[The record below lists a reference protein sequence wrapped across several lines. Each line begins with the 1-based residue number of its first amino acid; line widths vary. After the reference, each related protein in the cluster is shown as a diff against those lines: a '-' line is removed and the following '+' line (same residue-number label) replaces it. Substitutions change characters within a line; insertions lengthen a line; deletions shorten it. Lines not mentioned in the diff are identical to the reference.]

1 MTIALHV
8 EQMRAAESLGASE
21 SAAALGC
28 DRYTSS
34 LTVWKKL
41 RGLPVNDEK
50 PAAVL
55 EAGEW
60 GNALEPVVRGKYAM
74 ATGSQI
80 LVPKESFTIE
90 DGWLRATPDGFA
102 INGSGPVS
110 VSVGTYEWDASE
122 AQRVLLS
129 RAIVAGV
136 GGLLQVKTASAYK
149 LDEWE
154 DGVPF
159 EYEIQ
164 ERVEMLVTD
173 MPWADVVC
181 LVGGQRFVGP
191 YRITR
196 DENLEDR
203 LYTDLKEFWRLVR
216 EGIEPTPDHTEAWM
230 QHAAERLE
238 KIKAAVT
245 IQPDAELLAEIDA
258 FRRARAA
265 KKEAEREYDELKNRI
280 LLKCAAAGA
289 TRIDLPDG
297 RPLTAYQVGLKPR
310 WKDYAIS
317 LGGAK
322 KPPPEFIGTKNSWAL
337 RLPESEPHDDE
348 NKES

>member
-8 EQMRAAESLGASE
+8 EQRRAEESLGASE
-21 SAAALGC
+21 AAAALGC
-28 DRYTSS
+28 DRYTSP

-50 PAAVL
+50 PAFVQ

-60 GNALEPVVRGKYAM
+60 GNALEPIVRGKYAM
-74 ATGSQI
+74 TTGSLV
-80 LVPKESFTIE
+80 LVPQESFTIE

-102 INGSGPVS
+102 IRDVDSS
-110 VSVGTYEWDASE
+110 MIGTNVWDASDE
-122 AQRVLLS
+122 QRIALS
-129 RAIVAGV
+129 QAIVSGR

-181 LVGGQRFVGP
+181 LVGGQRYFGP
-191 YRITR
+191 IRITR

-203 LYTDLKEFWRLVR
+203 IYTDLKEFWRLVR
-216 EGIEPTPDHTEAWM
+216 DGIEPTPDHSEAWM
-230 QHAAERLE
+230 LHAAERLE

-245 IQPDAELLAEIDA
+245 IQPDAELLAEIEA

-289 TRIDLPDG
+289 TRIELPDG
-297 RPLTAYQVGLKPR
+297 RPLTAYQVGVKPR

-317 LGGAK
+317 LGGEK
-322 KPPPEFIGTKNSWAL
+322 KPPAQFIGTKNSWAL

-348 NKES
+348 PKES